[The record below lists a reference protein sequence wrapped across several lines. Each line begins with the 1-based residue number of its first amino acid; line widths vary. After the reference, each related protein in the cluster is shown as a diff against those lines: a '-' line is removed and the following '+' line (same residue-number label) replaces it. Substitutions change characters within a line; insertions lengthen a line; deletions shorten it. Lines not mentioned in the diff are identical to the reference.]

1 MDLEMETVHRL
12 QRRSLDDDDD
22 DDDDDTGD
30 TVVNVD
36 ECGDDL

>member
-22 DDDDDTGD
+22 DDTGD

>member
-22 DDDDDTGD
+22 DTGD